1 VVETPADLLMVEQTL
16 AYKGLYF
23 VLMGRLSPIDGIGP
37 KEIGLDV
44 LAKRASDGMVKEVV
58 IATNFTTEGDA
69 TAHYVAEMLHAR
81 GIGVT
86 RIARGVPL
94 GGELEFVDTGT
105 LAQALYDRRP
115 A

>member
-1 VVETPADLLMVEQTL
+1 
-16 AYKGLYF
+16 
-23 VLMGRLSPIDGIGP
+23 
-37 KEIGLDV
+37 
-44 LAKRASDGMVKEVV
+44 
-58 IATNFTTEGDA
+58 
-69 TAHYVAEMLHAR
+69 MLHAR
-81 GIGVT
+81 GLKVT